1 MQAVLQ
7 AAYLRQ
13 LLGVPPA
20 GSKHPVAVPASLAA
34 AAAKSSSGGGD
45 GEAGLDLQ
53 RAVAQSGTLARGSLA
68 PFISQVRWWFGQS
81 GRRARAE
88 RLLVVQIGTY

>member
-20 GSKHPVAVPASLAA
+20 GSRHPPAA
-34 AAAKSSSGGGD
+34 ASAATGNGR
-45 GEAGLDLQ
+45 GLDKEA
-53 RAVAQSGTLARGSLA
+53 AVAESAQLARSSLK
-68 PFISQVRWWFGQS
+68 PFISQVGKHS
-81 GRRARAE
+81 VHIPRALRCA
-88 RLLVVQIGTY
+88 GTVAA